1 MARPARID
9 SPEVIRE
16 FRRHFATFDQA
27 SRNAVM
33 GCASDV
39 QATLEWLRSGQR
51 MYWSQQL
58 RKRDEE
64 LNVAQSAYS
73 QAQWAS
79 GRGETR
85 SSGVEEL
92 RALHRAKRRKE
103 EVERKINTVNKWTA
117 LLEQQVAKLMG
128 PVHALTILLDLSTP
142 RVMARLDEMLENLEE
157 YFRQVPT
164 EAP

>member
-9 SPEVIRE
+9 SPEVIKE
-16 FRRHFATFDQA
+16 FRRRFAAFDQA
-27 SRNAVM
+27 SRNALM

-51 MYWSQQL
+51 LYWNQQL

-64 LNVAQSAYS
+64 MNVAQRECS

-79 GRGETR
+79 SRGETR
-85 SSGVEEL
+85 SSGIEEL
-92 RALHRAKRRKE
+92 RALHRARRRKE

-117 LLEQQVAKLMG
+117 LLEQQVGKLMG
-128 PVHALTILLDLSTP
+128 PVHALTILLDSSTP
-142 RVMARLDEMLENLEE
+142 RVMARLDEMVENLEE
-157 YFRQVPT
+157 YFRQAPT